1 MKTCYLA
8 LSVLRR
14 SWFPFLVACLIMTLS
29 LSLLVSAAAEYRY
42 ITASR
47 DALQADYLQN
57 AVFFTLPYN
66 SNDEPY
72 LPDGLTDA
80 PACKGIVL
88 LSSGGLARA
97 QSGEYYNTT
106 VLSREAIGAVTLPMQ
121 SGRYLD
127 PSADTPE
134 AVVSDRYRGEIPLG
148 GTLVLQDGTSAV
160 VVGFVRGEM
169 PLPSFRRFGTDMS
182 ADRLFDANTDS
193 ILLFLPG
200 SAAKNTYRPVA
211 AMLFDPSAAA
221 NDRLALAK
229 QLGENGRTV
238 PFSSLLE
245 QTERTVDAALRQKL
259 PLPLFLL
266 VISTVAMLCV
276 SALAIERSMR
286 EQSNYYLLGC
296 SKRHSKG
303 ILLLAVCTVFTVPTV
318 INLVLLYAFPDFL
331 RFDTK
336 AYMLTNHIVLL
347 LLLYWGACML
357 FSAVLT
363 QLLYGKY
370 TPLAFYRKN
379 LT

>member
-80 PACKGIVL
+80 PACKGLVL
-88 LSSGGLARA
+88 LSSGGLART

-200 SAAKNTYRPVA
+200 SAAKNAYRPVA

-303 ILLLAVCTVFTVPTV
+303 ILLLAVCAVFTVPTV

-363 QLLYGKY
+363 HLLYGKY